1 MDSIE
6 FESKIRKYVNG
17 GYITDEHRWELYQDA
32 KKLEIEK
39 GELDIVIDG
48 YVYLDKQG
56 KLGDFASYEFDYSKW
71 LEEIEQTSENSIVYP
86 TESGFSWKKF
96 FLLLLHNK
104 WARLLAIA
112 GLLIIFWPVI
122 YFLLL
127 CILCLLI
134 PDGSEKQTSD
144 KDSVKIEVV
153 TPTKQQPRTKE
164 ILSEEQSNHENEQ
177 KLEIANDDKQENT
190 EVEDVNVD
198 NNSDVVNGDYP
209 EGSLRLLTADDLMTK
224 SKAELKIM
232 RNEIFARH
240 GYIFKTPAMIKHF
253 ANQSWYHGRYTDV
266 SSMLSNIERKN
277 VSLIKKYENR

>member
-6 FESKIRKYVNG
+6 FESKIRKYVND

-56 KLGDFASYEFDYSKW
+56 KLGDLAPYKFDYSKR
-71 LEEIEQTSENSIVYP
+71 LEEIEQTSENRIVYP

-96 FLLLLHNK
+96 FLLLLHNR
-104 WARLLAIA
+104 WARLLAVA

-127 CILCLLI
+127 CILCLLV

-144 KDSVKIEVV
+144 KERVKIEVV
-153 TPTKQQPRTKE
+153 TPIEQQPRTKE
-164 ILSEEQSNHENEQ
+164 ILSEEQSNHE
-177 KLEIANDDKQENT
+177 KKQETEISNDENQENS
-190 EVEDVNVD
+190 EVEKVNND
-198 NNSDVVNGDYP
+198 NNSDIVNGDYP
-209 EGSLRLLTADDLMTK
+209 EGSLRLLTEGDLATK
-224 SKAELKIM
+224 SKSELKIM

-240 GYIFKTPAMIKHF
+240 GYIFETPAMIKHF
-253 ANQSWYHGRYTDV
+253 ANQSWYHGRYADV
-266 SSMLSNIERKN
+266 SSKLSSIERKN
-277 VSLIKKYENR
+277 VALIKKYENR